1 MATMTRFGFLER
13 RILRDLEC
21 VSGSDDHDDE
31 RIPLADSAHRLLSTH
46 DTRERIGD
54 FRRYRRR
61 SVRPLQ
67 IGCSPRPKRSS

>member
-1 MATMTRFGFLER
+1 MAAMTRIGLLER
-13 RILRDLEC
+13 RILRNLER
-21 VSGSDDHDDE
+21 VSGSDDDGDE
-31 RIPLADSAHRLLSTH
+31 RIPLADSAHRLQSAH

-54 FRRYRRR
+54 FRRQRRR